1 MRQLRPS
8 ELAGIMNEL
17 ERQVT
22 LEQLNEQR
30 NRWNFIA
37 AVITNGVSVL
47 TSAIAGAVGKRR
59 KPKLVEPEDFMSED
73 AKKMF
78 QDLLC
83 QDEAGEKTSQKG
95 WSKHIKDARA
105 KCLRGPW
112 GEGGEKC

>member
-47 TSAIAGAVGKRR
+47 TSAIAGAMGKRK
-59 KPKLVEPEDFMSED
+59 KPKMVEPDDFFD
-73 AKKMF
+73 KKAKKMF
-78 QDLLC
+78 RELLG

-95 WSKHIKDARA
+95 WSKHIKDAEA
-105 KCLRGPW
+105 KGLRGPW

>member
-8 ELAGIMNEL
+8 ELAGILVEL

-37 AVITNGVSVL
+37 AIIMNGAAII

-59 KPKLVEPEDFMSED
+59 KPKLVEPDDFMSKD
-73 AKKMF
+73 AKKML
-78 QDLLC
+78 QQLLG
-83 QDEAGEKTSQKG
+83 QNEPKRSWD
-95 WSKHIKDARA
+95 KHIGDAQA
-105 KCLRGPW
+105 KGLAGPW
-112 GEGGEKC
+112 

>member
-59 KPKLVEPEDFMSED
+59 KPKLVEPEDFMSKDAKKLFERLLEQNAPAKTRTWDKHIED
-73 AKKMF
+73 AK
-78 QDLLC
+78 
-83 QDEAGEKTSQKG
+83 AKG
-95 WSKHIKDARA
+95 LA
-105 KCLRGPW
+105 GPW
-112 GEGGEKC
+112 DG